1 MCYNVGVRRDGLAER
16 NERNREMTIIRIT
29 DSIISEAVNR
39 LNRVSGGE
47 HDITLG
53 RDGMERPYAHIRYY
67 WKSGAVNAMSD
78 RYEYDADEVAEI
90 LGIDG
95 EAFAWCDGGDCEF
108 ALAQFDSCT
117 DRDTWLNQ
125 I

>member
-1 MCYNVGVRRDGLAER
+1 
-16 NERNREMTIIRIT
+16 MTIIRIT

-47 HDITLG
+47 SDITLE
-53 RDGMERPYAHIRYY
+53 RDA
-67 WKSGAVNAMSD
+67 
-78 RYEYDADEVAEI
+78 
-90 LGIDG
+90 
-95 EAFAWCDGGDCEF
+95 
-108 ALAQFDSCT
+108 

>member
-1 MCYNVGVRRDGLAER
+1 MN
-16 NERNREMTIIRIT
+16 IIRIT

-47 HDITLG
+47 SDITLG
-53 RDGMERPYAHIRYY
+53 RDGMDRPYAYIRD
-67 WKSGAVNAMSD
+67 WESG
-78 RYEYDADEVAEI
+78 YEYDADAVAEI

-95 EAFAWCDGGDCEF
+95 EAFAWCDGGDGEY

-125 I
+125 V

>member
-1 MCYNVGVRRDGLAER
+1 MK
-16 NERNREMTIIRIT
+16 IIRIT

-39 LNRVSGGE
+39 LNRITGYE

-53 RDGMERPYAHIRYY
+53 RDGMGRPYAYI
-67 WKSGAVNAMSD
+67 WKNGVVNAMSD
-78 RYEYDADEVAEI
+78 RYEYDADEVAEF

-95 EAFAWCDGGDCEF
+95 EAFAWCDGGDGEF
-108 ALAQFDSCT
+108 ALARFDTCT
-117 DRDTWLNQ
+117 ERDTWLNQ

>member
-39 LNRVSGGE
+39 LNRASGGDS
-47 HDITLG
+47 DITLG
-53 RDGMERPYAHIRYY
+53 RDGMDRPYAYIRD
-67 WKSGAVNAMSD
+67 WESGVANAMST
-78 RYEYDADEVAEI
+78 RYEYDADAVAEI

-95 EAFAWCDGGDCEF
+95 EAFAWCDGGDGEF
-108 ALAQFDSCT
+108 ALARFDNST

>member
-1 MCYNVGVRRDGLAER
+1 
-16 NERNREMTIIRIT
+16 MTIIRIT

-39 LNRVSGGE
+39 LNRISGGE
-47 HDITLG
+47 SDITIG
-53 RDGMERPYAHIRYY
+53 RDGMDRPYAYIRD
-67 WKSGAVNAMSD
+67 WESGAVNAMSD
-78 RYEYDADEVAEI
+78 RYEYDADAVAEI

-95 EAFAWCDGGDCEF
+95 EAFAWCDGGDGEF
-108 ALAQFDSCT
+108 ALAQFDSCA

>member
-1 MCYNVGVRRDGLAER
+1 MK
-16 NERNREMTIIRIT
+16 IIRIT

-47 HDITLG
+47 SDITLG
-53 RDGMERPYAHIRYY
+53 RDGMDRPYAHIRDLV
-67 WKSGAVNAMSD
+67 SGAVNEVCEWD
-78 RYEYDADEVAEI
+78 EYDADSIAGI

-95 EAFAWCDGGDCEF
+95 EAFAWCDGGDDEF
-108 ALAQFDSCT
+108 ALARFDSCT

>member
-1 MCYNVGVRRDGLAER
+1 MK
-16 NERNREMTIIRIT
+16 IIRIT

-47 HDITLG
+47 SDITLG
-53 RDGMERPYAHIRYY
+53 RAGMERPYAHIRD
-67 WKSGAVNAMSD
+67 WESGAVNAISD
-78 RYEYDADEVAEI
+78 RYEYDADAVAEI

-108 ALAQFDSCT
+108 ALAQFDTCA

-125 I
+125 V

>member
-1 MCYNVGVRRDGLAER
+1 MK
-16 NERNREMTIIRIT
+16 MKIIRIT

-47 HDITLG
+47 SDITLG
-53 RDGMERPYAHIRYY
+53 RDGMDRPYAHIRYLV
-67 WKSGAVNAMSD
+67 SGGDNEVCEGD
-78 RYEYDADEVAEI
+78 EYDADAVAEI

-95 EAFAWCDGGDCEF
+95 EAFAWYDGGDCEF
-108 ALAQFDSCT
+108 ALARFDSCT
-117 DRDTWLNQ
+117 DRDTWINQ

>member
-1 MCYNVGVRRDGLAER
+1 MK
-16 NERNREMTIIRIT
+16 IIRIT

-47 HDITLG
+47 SDITLG

-67 WKSGAVNAMSD
+67 WESGAVNAMSD

-117 DRDTWLNQ
+117 ERDTWLNQ
-125 I
+125 V

>member
-1 MCYNVGVRRDGLAER
+1 MK
-16 NERNREMTIIRIT
+16 IIRIT

-47 HDITLG
+47 SDITLG
-53 RDGMERPYAHIRYY
+53 RDGMDRPYAHIRD
-67 WKSGAVNAMSD
+67 WESGAVNEVCEWD
-78 RYEYDADEVAEI
+78 EYDADAVAGI

-108 ALAQFDSCT
+108 ALARFDSCT
-117 DRDTWLNQ
+117 DRDTWINQ

>member
-1 MCYNVGVRRDGLAER
+1 
-16 NERNREMTIIRIT
+16 MTIIRIT

-39 LNRVSGGE
+39 LNRITGGE

-53 RDGMERPYAHIRYY
+53 RDGMGRPYAYIHYY
-67 WKSGAVNAMSD
+67 WESSAVNAMSD
-78 RYEYDADEVAEI
+78 RYEYDADEVAEF

-95 EAFAWCDGGDCEF
+95 EAFAWCDGGYGEF

>member
-1 MCYNVGVRRDGLAER
+1 
-16 NERNREMTIIRIT
+16 MTIIRIT

-39 LNRVSGGE
+39 LNRITGGE

-53 RDGMERPYAHIRYY
+53 RDGMGRPYAYIRYY
-67 WKSGAVNAMSD
+67 CAVNAMSD
-78 RYEYDADEVAEI
+78 RYEYDADEVAEF

-95 EAFAWCDGGDCEF
+95 EAFAWCDGGDGEF
-108 ALAQFDSCT
+108 ALARFDSST

-125 I
+125 F

>member
-1 MCYNVGVRRDGLAER
+1 
-16 NERNREMTIIRIT
+16 MTVIRIT

-47 HDITLG
+47 SDIALG
-53 RDGMERPYAHIRYY
+53 RDGMDRTYVYICDCE
-67 WKSGAVNAMSD
+67 SGAVNAMSD
-78 RYEYDADEVAEI
+78 RCEYDADEVAEF

-95 EAFAWCDGGDCEF
+95 EAFAWCDGGDGEF
-108 ALAQFDSCT
+108 ALAQFDSCA

-125 I
+125 V

>member
-1 MCYNVGVRRDGLAER
+1 MK
-16 NERNREMTIIRIT
+16 IIHIT

-47 HDITLG
+47 SDIARG
-53 RDGMERPYAHIRYY
+53 RGGMERPYAHIRD
-67 WKSGAVNAMSD
+67 WESGAVNAMSD
-78 RYEYDADEVAEI
+78 RYEYDADAVAEI

-95 EAFAWCDGGDCEF
+95 EAFAWCDGEDCEF

-117 DRDTWLNQ
+117 ERDTWINQ

>member
-1 MCYNVGVRRDGLAER
+1 MN
-16 NERNREMTIIRIT
+16 IICLT

-53 RDGMERPYAHIRYY
+53 RDGMDRPYAYIRY
-67 WKSGAVNAMSD
+67 WKSGAVHAMSD
-78 RYEYDADEVAEI
+78 RYEYDADAVAEI

-95 EAFAWCDGGDCEF
+95 EAFAWCDGGDGEF
-108 ALAQFDSCT
+108 ALAQFDSCI

>member
-1 MCYNVGVRRDGLAER
+1 MK
-16 NERNREMTIIRIT
+16 IIRIT

-39 LNRVSGGE
+39 LNRITGGE

-53 RDGMERPYAHIRYY
+53 RDGMDRPYAYIRYCC
-67 WKSGAVNAMSD
+67 AVNAMSD
-78 RYEYDADEVAEI
+78 RYEYDADEVAEF

-95 EAFAWCDGGDCEF
+95 EAFAWCDGGDGEF
-108 ALAQFDSCT
+108 ALAMFDTCT

>member
-1 MCYNVGVRRDGLAER
+1 MK
-16 NERNREMTIIRIT
+16 IIRIT

-39 LNRVSGGE
+39 LNRFTGGE
-47 HDITLG
+47 HDITIG
-53 RDGMERPYAHIRYY
+53 RDGMDRPYAHIRDWYAHIRY
-67 WKSGAVNAMSD
+67 WESGVVNAMSD
-78 RYEYDADEVAEI
+78 RYEYDADAVAEI

-95 EAFAWCDGGDCEF
+95 EAFAWCDGGDGEF
-108 ALAQFDSCT
+108 ALARFDSCT

>member
-1 MCYNVGVRRDGLAER
+1 MN
-16 NERNREMTIIRIT
+16 IICLT

-53 RDGMERPYAHIRYY
+53 RDGMDRPYAHIRDLV
-67 WKSGAVNAMSD
+67 SGAVNAMSD
-78 RYEYDADEVAEI
+78 RYEYDADSVAEI

-95 EAFAWCDGGDCEF
+95 EAFAWCDGGDGEF